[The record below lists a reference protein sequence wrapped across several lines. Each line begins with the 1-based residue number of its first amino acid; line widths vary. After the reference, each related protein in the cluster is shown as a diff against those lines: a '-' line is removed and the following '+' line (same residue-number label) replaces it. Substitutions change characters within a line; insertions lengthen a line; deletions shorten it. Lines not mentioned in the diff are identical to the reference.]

1 LWWSLLRHRGS
12 ALAIA
17 VNLMEPQCTRPSSPQ
32 RYKLQPRGSPQPAL
46 CLSLVWVHHNGI
58 VGVAAVPS
66 IAFRVIL
73 GAVLV
78 WLIPA
83 RNGLQA

>member
-1 LWWSLLRHRGS
+1 VWSLLRHRGS

-17 VNLMEPQCTRPSSPQ
+17 VNLMEPQWTRPSSPQ
-32 RYKLQPRGSPQPAL
+32 RYNCNPAA
-46 CLSLVWVHHNGI
+46 VHHRLCASAWSGFINGI
-58 VGVAAVPS
+58 VGVAGVPS
-66 IAFRVIL
+66 SVFRVIL

-83 RNGLQA
+83 RSGLQA

>member
-1 LWWSLLRHRGS
+1 VCAAIVPTALQNCNPAAVHNRLCAS
-12 ALAIA
+12 AWYGF
-17 VNLMEPQCTRPSSPQ
+17 V
-32 RYKLQPRGSPQPAL
+32 
-46 CLSLVWVHHNGI
+46 NGI

-66 IAFRVIL
+66 IVFRVIL

>member
-1 LWWSLLRHRGS
+1 VVSLLRHRDA

-17 VNLMEPQCTRPSSPQ
+17 VNLMEPQCPRPSSPQ
-32 RYKLQPRGSPQPAL
+32 PYNCNPAVVHNRL
-46 CLSLVWVHHNGI
+46 CAAAWYGFIHGI

-66 IAFRVIL
+66 IVFRVIL